1 MTDKKATLSSL
12 NRRQALDEARCTDHD
27 LLIIGGGIT
36 GAGIAL
42 DAASRGLKTVLVE
55 KSDFASGTSSK
66 STKLI
71 HGGLRYLKQ
80 FEIALVREVGRER
93 ATVHKLIPNLVT
105 SERMLLPLIKDGN
118 FGKIMT
124 SIGLM
129 VYDVLA
135 GVEKVDQ
142 RQMLSVKETLEKEP
156 ILSAD
161 NIEGG
166 GIYAEYRTDDA
177 RLTIEIIKTAA
188 KYGAHCLNYVQ
199 ADDFIYED
207 GQVVGIEATDFIFD
221 EKLSIRAKST
231 ISAAGPWVDELRSK
245 NNSMTNKHLHLTKGV
260 HIVVPHERFPVK
272 QALYFDFPDKRM
284 VFAIPRGKITYVG
297 TTDTDFH
304 GDKDDIRTN
313 LEDVEYLLNGVNHA
327 FPKLGLKIEDVES
340 SWAGVRPLIHEDGK
354 SASEISRKDEIFE
367 SASGLLSIAGG
378 KLTGYRKMS
387 EKILDKLFKRLHETE
402 GREKVKCKTEEIDL
416 DGGAFKNAKA
426 VKKYRK
432 ELKHRLK
439 EMGLSSYDAFYLVS
453 NYGIASDLIVAD
465 MDDFSDQDPAI
476 RLIRSELR
484 YCIKNE
490 MVFRLQDFFIRR
502 TGRLYFDIKSINH
515 TFEAVLA
522 DFIEYF
528 QWSEERVAE
537 ERKAMDYEIRKV
549 SVFE

>member
-1 MTDKKATLSSL
+1 MTDRTTENLLSSL
-12 NRRQALDEARCTDHD
+12 NRNELVKQATSQTYD

-55 KSDFASGTSSK
+55 KNDFASGTSSK

-93 ATVHKLIPNLVT
+93 ATVHRLIPNLVT
-105 SERMLLPLIKDGN
+105 AEKMMLPLIKDGN

-135 GVEKVDQ
+135 GVEKADQ
-142 RQMLSVKETLEKEP
+142 RKMLSIEKTLEKEP
-156 ILSAD
+156 LLSED

-177 RLTIEIIKTAA
+177 RLTMEIIKTAFEH
-188 KYGAHCLNYVQ
+188 GAHCLNYVQ
-199 ADDFIYED
+199 ADDFIYDD
-207 GQVVGIEATDFIFD
+207 GKVSGATCTDFVTGESYEI
-221 EKLSIRAKST
+221 KANNV
-231 ISAAGPWVDELRSK
+231 ISAAGPWVDDLRVK
-245 NNSMTNKHLHLTKGV
+245 NQSMDNKHLHLTKGV
-260 HIVVPHERFPVK
+260 HIVVPHEKFPVK

-297 TTDTDFH
+297 TTDTDYF

-313 LEDVEYLLNGVNHA
+313 LEDVEYLVNGTNHA
-327 FPKLGLKIEDVES
+327 FPKLGLKVEDVES
-340 SWAGVRPLIHEDGK
+340 SWAGVRPLIHEEGK

-367 SASGLLSIAGG
+367 SETGLLSIAGG

-387 EKILDKLFKRLHETE
+387 EKILDRLFKRLQTEE
-402 GREKVKCKTEEIDL
+402 GREPVKCKTAEIDL
-416 DGGAFKNAKA
+416 DGGAFANAKA

-432 ELKHRLK
+432 ALK
-439 EMGLSSYDAFYLVS
+439 EKLKAMGLTSYDAFYLVS
-453 NYGIASDLIVAD
+453 NYGKAADAIIEGMGELNDEDL
-465 MDDFSDQDPAI
+465 SI

-484 YCIKNE
+484 YCI
-490 MVFRLQDFFIRR
+490 
-502 TGRLYFDIKSINH
+502 
-515 TFEAVLA
+515 
-522 DFIEYF
+522 
-528 QWSEERVAE
+528 
-537 ERKAMDYEIRKV
+537 
-549 SVFE
+549 